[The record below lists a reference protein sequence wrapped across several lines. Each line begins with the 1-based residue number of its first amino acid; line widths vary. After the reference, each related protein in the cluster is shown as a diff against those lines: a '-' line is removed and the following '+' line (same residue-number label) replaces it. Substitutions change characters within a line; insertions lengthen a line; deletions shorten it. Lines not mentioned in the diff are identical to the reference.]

1 LVIAAG
7 RQPCPFCGLPINPE
21 GHLCARAN
29 GYRR

>member
-1 LVIAAG
+1 LVVAAG
-7 RQPCPFCGLPINPE
+7 RQPCPFCAFPIDPQ